1 MLKTVF
7 YGRVSTR
14 DQSLDLQV
22 DAARRLGVK
31 DEHIFLE
38 KASGARHDRPKLAK
52 ALAALDKGDTLA
64 CYKLDRIG
72 RSLPHLVSI
81 LEDLEQRGVHF
92 MTTEDGLSTKGSTG
106 KFVLSIMA
114 SVAAFERS
122 LILERTRAGLAA
134 AKARGKLP
142 GRRRIMLPADVVR
155 ARKLLDAG
163 ELNTQEVANLLNV
176 SRATMFR
183 ELRKA
188 RDLKVIE
195 QAAPRS

>member
-1 MLKTVF
+1 MPKTVF
-7 YGRVSTR
+7 YARVSTR
-14 DQSLDLQV
+14 ESLDLQV
-22 DAARRLGVK
+22 DAARRIGVK
-31 DEHIFLE
+31 HEHIFLE
-38 KASGARHDRPKLAK
+38 KASGARHDRPQLVR

-81 LEDLEQRGVHF
+81 LEDLEQRGIHF

-106 KFVLSIMA
+106 KFVLNIMA

-122 LILERTRAGLAA
+122 LMLERTRAGLAA
-134 AKARGKLP
+134 AKARGRLP
-142 GRRRIMLPADVVR
+142 GRRRIMVPADVVR

-163 ELNTQEVANLLNV
+163 ELNAQEVANLLSV

-183 ELRKA
+183 ELRKV
-188 RDLKVIE
+188 RELKAFDVV
-195 QAAPRS
+195 R

>member
-1 MLKTVF
+1 MPKTVF
-7 YGRVSTR
+7 YARVSTR

-22 DAARRLGVK
+22 DAARRMGVK

-38 KASGARHDRPKLAK
+38 KASGARHDRPQLAK
-52 ALAALDKGDTLA
+52 TLAALDKGDTLA

-81 LEDLEQRGVHF
+81 LEELEQRAVHF
-92 MTTEDGLSTKGSTG
+92 MTTEDGLSTRGSTG

-122 LILERTRAGLAA
+122 LMLERTRAGLVA

-142 GRRRIMLPADVVR
+142 GRRRIMVPADVVR
-155 ARKLLDAG
+155 AQKLLDAG
-163 ELNTQEVANLLNV
+163 ELNAQEVANLLSV

-188 RDLKVIE
+188 RDLRMIE
-195 QAAPRS
+195 QAARRS

>member
-1 MLKTVF
+1 MPKTVF
-7 YGRVSTR
+7 YARVSTR

-22 DAARRLGVK
+22 DAARRIGVK
-31 DEHIFLE
+31 EEHIFLE
-38 KASGARHDRPKLAK
+38 KASGARHDRPQLAN
-52 ALAALDKGDTLA
+52 ALAVLDKGDALA

-81 LEDLEQRGVHF
+81 LEELEARGVHF

-106 KFVLSIMA
+106 KFVLNIMA

-122 LILERTRAGLAA
+122 LMLERTRAGLAA

-142 GRRRIMLPADVVR
+142 GRRRIMAPADVVR

-163 ELNTQEVANLLNV
+163 ELNAQEVANLLSI

-188 RDLKVIE
+188 RDLREIE
-195 QAAPRS
+195 RRPRSA

>member
-1 MLKTVF
+1 MPKTVF
-7 YGRVSTR
+7 YARVSTR

-22 DAARRLGVK
+22 DAARRIGVK

-38 KASGARHDRPKLAK
+38 KASGARHDRPQLIKT
-52 ALAALDKGDTLA
+52 LAALDKGDTLA
-64 CYKLDRIG
+64 CHKLDRIG

-81 LEDLEQRGVHF
+81 LEDLETRGVHF

-114 SVAAFERS
+114 SVAAFERA
-122 LILERTRAGLAA
+122 LMLERTRAGLAA
-134 AKARGKLP
+134 AKARGKLL

-163 ELNTQEVANLLNV
+163 ELNAQEVANLLSV

-188 RDLKVIE
+188 SDLKMIE
-195 QAAPRS
+195 QAARRS